1 MENQQEQLE
10 ETMETI
16 LYRLDAIYSMID
28 SSISGMKAEQL
39 PEQAI
44 SCMECIQ
51 YCIHD
56 LKIYV
61 NESIKQAKRM

>member
-1 MENQQEQLE
+1 MEQQEQLKG
-10 ETMETI
+10 TMETI
-16 LYRLDAIYSMID
+16 LYRLNAIYSMID
-28 SSISGMKAEQL
+28 SSILGMKAEQL

-44 SCMECIQ
+44 SCMECVQ

-61 NESIKQAKRM
+61 NESIKQAKNI